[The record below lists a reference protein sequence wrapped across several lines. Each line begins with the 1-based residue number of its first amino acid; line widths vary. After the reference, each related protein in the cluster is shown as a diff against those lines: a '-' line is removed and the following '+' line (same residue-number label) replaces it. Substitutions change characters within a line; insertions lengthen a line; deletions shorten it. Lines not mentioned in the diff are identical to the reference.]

1 MTFQKPGVY
10 RVSHLDV
17 ARAGAW
23 TLSAFGPV
31 DFGGKDALVAAL
43 RTLSSRG
50 PSGRIG
56 LVANPDSARWIFDPD
71 RLIGSIEEI
80 NPVSDSEIS
89 ATLAQ
94 LLRDRDERLP
104 IWVKI
109 AGNRLFVFLE
119 HGLGD
124 GRLTLDLSLALTDD
138 TRSGVAPVW
147 QKEAVTRFAVAK
159 ALFRAVMSNPRLP
172 FDALRK
178 QPAEQSEPATEPW
191 EPAPAAAYVRGGQEA
206 MNDLNRWKEANA
218 PAATT
223 AALFMAAKVR
233 ALREVG
239 LDPYRTVHIL
249 FDGRRYLPKDSN
261 VISNFAGGLD
271 IHLDDPGDPM
281 QVFSAIREYTTAGRP
296 AVNLATTT
304 VKVAAGTVRRKRSTA
319 HRQLVA
325 VNPRPRLAFSDMG
338 RPPQLTAMPW
348 LTTDPAQAHYAAMVK
363 SASPEAITFSG
374 GRLFGGAIDTASFH
388 DNVFDHDL
396 IQKAVYSAVMD
407 PARLLAAKD
416 L

>member
-1 MTFQKPGVY
+1 
-10 RVSHLDV
+10 
-17 ARAGAW
+17 
-23 TLSAFGPV
+23 
-31 DFGGKDALVAAL
+31 
-43 RTLSSRG
+43 
-50 PSGRIG
+50 
-56 LVANPDSARWIFDPD
+56 LVANPDSARWIFDPE
-71 RLIGSIEEI
+71 RLIGSIEQI
-80 NPVSDSEIS
+80 NPISDGEIHT
-89 ATLAQ
+89 TLAQ
-94 LLRDRDERLP
+94 LIRDRDKTLP

-109 AGNRLFVFLE
+109 AGDRLFVFLE

-124 GRLTLDLSLALTDD
+124 GRLTLDLSVALTDD
-138 TRSGVAPVW
+138 TRSGVVPQW
-147 QKEAVTRFAVAK
+147 QKEGATRFAVAK
-159 ALFRAVMSNPRLP
+159 ALTRAVIANPRLP
-172 FDALRK
+172 FDALKK

-191 EPAPAAAYVRGGQEA
+191 EAAPAAAYVRGNQEA
-206 MNDLNRWKEANA
+206 MSDLNRWKEANA

-223 AALFMAAKVR
+223 AALLMAAKVR

-261 VISNFAGGLD
+261 VISNFAGGMD

-281 QVFSAIREYTTAGRP
+281 QVVDAIREYTTAGRP

-304 VKVAAGTVRRKRSTA
+304 VKVAAGTIRRKRSTSPE
-319 HRQLVA
+319 QFVA
-325 VNPRPRLAFSDMG
+325 ATPRPRLAFSDMG

-348 LTTDPAQAHYAAMVK
+348 LTTDPAQVHYAAMVK

-396 IQKAVYSAVMD
+396 IQKAVYNAVMD